1 VTAHPGIV
9 LAIVATIVYN
19 LGFIVEKRAL
29 GRLPALEAHHLPRL
43 ARTLFSAPAWL
54 AGFVLICGGLV
65 LQLLVLSLEPLTVA
79 QPLQASGVVVTIL
92 FSRLLLHERLGRAE
106 LACIGVIAV
115 AAALLSL
122 SSGHGPGTEA
132 GTHAAGAAIAM
143 AAVPACVAVPVIYCQ
158 PRRGRRLTG
167 VREGCCAGLIYGFA
181 GVALK
186 ALSTTVFAAPHSRGA
201 LLAAAV
207 TSPYLY
213 AMLVSSAIGMCLFQV
228 ALQRSPASVVMPISL
243 VIGTGYLVVIGSWL
257 FHERLPASPVPLAMR
272 LGGAVAAAVVPVIL
286 TVVSER
292 SATRRVADV
301 SDDAVSRAASAPAVP
316 DPRREEW
323 RSMPGPKHRAQ
334 RREPDEPGPPVAGP
348 ARLPDRQAAAAVP
361 GRIQRPVQPATAP
374 QLPDS
379 RRNTGHAGRPGAD
392 GDRRA
397 APEPGPLRGDRR
409 RGRHAAGAGVQPAER
424 RKLR

>member
-1 VTAHPGIV
+1 VTPHPGIV
-9 LAIVATIVYN
+9 LAMVATVVYN

-54 AGFVLICGGLV
+54 AGFLLICGGLV
-65 LQLLVLSLEPLTVA
+65 IQLVVLSLEPLTVA
-79 QPLQASGVVVTIL
+79 QPLQVSGVVVTIL

-115 AAALLSL
+115 AAALLGL

-132 GTHAAGAAIAM
+132 GTRAAGAAIAA

-158 PRRGRRLTG
+158 ARRGDRLTG

-181 GVALK
+181 GLALK
-186 ALSTTVFAAPHSRGA
+186 ALSATVFAAPHSRGA

-213 AMLVSSAIGMCLFQV
+213 VMLVSSAIGMCLFQV
-228 ALQRSPASVVMPISL
+228 ALQRSPASVVMPICL
-243 VIGTGYLVVIGSWL
+243 VISTGYLVVIGSWL
-257 FHERLPASPVPLAMR
+257 FRERLPASPVLLAMR
-272 LGGAVAAAVVPVIL
+272 LGGGVAAVTVPVIL
-286 TVVSER
+286 TVISER
-292 SATRRVADV
+292 AATRRVADV
-301 SDDAVSRAASAPAVP
+301 SDNAASRAAAMS
-316 DPRREEW
+316 DPRKEER
-323 RSMPGPKHRAQ
+323 RSLPGLKHRAR
-334 RREPDEPGPPVAGP
+334 RREPDEPGSPAAGP
-348 ARLPDRQAAAAVP
+348 AGLPDRQAAAAVP
-361 GRIQRPVQPATAP
+361 GRVQRPVQPTTAP
-374 QLPDS
+374 QLPDPG
-379 RRNTGHAGRPGAD
+379 RHTGHAGRPWRD

-397 APEPGPLRGDRR
+397 APEPAPPRRGRR